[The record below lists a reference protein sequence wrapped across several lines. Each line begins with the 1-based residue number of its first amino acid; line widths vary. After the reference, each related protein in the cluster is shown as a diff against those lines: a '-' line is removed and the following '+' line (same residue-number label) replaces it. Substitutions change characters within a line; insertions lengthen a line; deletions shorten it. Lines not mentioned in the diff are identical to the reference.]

1 MGGSS
6 HSESF
11 DLTSNIRRRKTK
23 QMIQGC
29 TGDGKPNEI
38 LYIFSLSVIKRS
50 HFQFLLK
57 Y

>member
-11 DLTSNIRRRKTK
+11 DLTSNIRRRKTN

-29 TGDGKPNEI
+29 TGDDKPNEI
-38 LYIFSLSVIKRS
+38 L
-50 HFQFLLK
+50 
-57 Y
+57 